1 MTGLSIPLDFPLS
14 ELVGQELSNLSIC
27 RHYLMLNFIQLKMV
41 MADHPKYGNGAR
53 IEIESGF
60 EYRPAEGPM
69 VKADNQNLASPAA
82 CLLPLLGQS
91 ISEVERLPNNEL
103 RLQFGETGT
112 LILTVDEQGFESYHL
127 HVAGD
132 SVDVTKEF

>member
-14 ELVGQELSNLSIC
+14 ELVGQELSNLSIG
-27 RHYLMLNFIQLKMV
+27 RHYLMLSFIQLKMV
-41 MADHPKYGNGAR
+41 VADTPKYGNGAR
-53 IEIESGF
+53 VEIESGF
-60 EYRPAEGPM
+60 EFRPAEGPI

-103 RLQFGETGT
+103 RLRFGETGT

-132 SVDVTKEF
+132 SVDVAKEF

>member
-1 MTGLSIPLDFPLS
+1 
-14 ELVGQELSNLSIC
+14 
-27 RHYLMLNFIQLKMV
+27 
-41 MADHPKYGNGAR
+41 
-53 IEIESGF
+53 
-60 EYRPAEGPM
+60 M